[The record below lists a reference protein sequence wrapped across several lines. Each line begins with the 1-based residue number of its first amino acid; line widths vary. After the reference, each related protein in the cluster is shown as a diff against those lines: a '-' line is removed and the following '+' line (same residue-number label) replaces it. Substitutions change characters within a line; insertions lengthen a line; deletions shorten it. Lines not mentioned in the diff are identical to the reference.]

1 MAFYSNGQQV
11 AAGTHMHEAR
21 WSPCH
26 IHSKILAMSE
36 KMHMAFLVLPPL
48 SLFSWQQFILASS
61 RLSSLCNDMALKHTN
76 LGLQLASSQHCQQ
89 SQLLLGEGGGGG
101 SAAST
106 GGAPANQQWLGTP
119 KEAHAYSPSV
129 APRRSRTGAS
139 CIGIGIAGSSL

>member
-1 MAFYSNGQQV
+1 MAFDSNGQQV

-89 SQLLLGEGGGGG
+89 SQLLLGEGGAGGG
-101 SAAST
+101 
-106 GGAPANQQWLGTP
+106 GVRQQVQVEHLPTSSGWVPL
-119 KEAHAYSPSV
+119 
-129 APRRSRTGAS
+129 RRLMRTRHQ
-139 CIGIGIAGSSL
+139 

>member
-1 MAFYSNGQQV
+1 MCMNADSTRLCKQIHEPFQGYNMAFDSNGQQV
-11 AAGTHMHEAR
+11 AAGTHMHGAR

-61 RLSSLCNDMALKHTN
+61 RMSSLCNDMALKHTN

-101 SAAST
+101 FGSKYRWST
-106 GGAPANQQWLGTP
+106 CQPA
-119 KEAHAYSPSV
+119 V
-129 APRRSRTGAS
+129 AGYP
-139 CIGIGIAGSSL
+139 

>member
-1 MAFYSNGQQV
+1 MCMNADSTRLCKQIHEPFQGYNMAFDSNGQQV

-61 RLSSLCNDMALKHTN
+61 RMSSLCNDMALKHTS
-76 LGLQLASSQHCQQ
+76 LGLQLALSQHC
-89 SQLLLGEGGGGG
+89 
-101 SAAST
+101 
-106 GGAPANQQWLGTP
+106 
-119 KEAHAYSPSV
+119 
-129 APRRSRTGAS
+129 
-139 CIGIGIAGSSL
+139 

>member
-1 MAFYSNGQQV
+1 
-11 AAGTHMHEAR
+11 
-21 WSPCH
+21 
-26 IHSKILAMSE
+26 MSE

-101 SAAST
+101 
-106 GGAPANQQWLGTP
+106 GGQQRQGEPQPTTSGWVPL
-119 KEAHAYSPSV
+119 
-129 APRRSRTGAS
+129 RRLMRTRHR
-139 CIGIGIAGSSL
+139 